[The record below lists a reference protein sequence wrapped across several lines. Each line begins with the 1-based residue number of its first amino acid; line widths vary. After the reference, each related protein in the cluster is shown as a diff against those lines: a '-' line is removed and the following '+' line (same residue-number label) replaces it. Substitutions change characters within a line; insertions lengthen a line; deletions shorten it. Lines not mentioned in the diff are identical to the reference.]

1 MDDEAHAAVH
11 EAVGLLERA
20 VGFTL
25 GCLHLVTPQAF
36 SRDTPCGEWNLE
48 ALLYH
53 LDDSFIAL
61 HEAVDGGHIDLSGP
75 AQPVVDERSDLVAL
89 IRRHASQL
97 VGAWTRTV
105 DIPPVVD
112 AGAPM
117 PAALVASTGALEI
130 AVHGWDVA
138 QACGRHRSI
147 PPALSRE
154 LLATAPLYVTPA
166 ERPDLFGAE
175 VALPRLASPGDR
187 LLAHLGRNPHR
198 ALVNRTASWLCRAA

>member
-1 MDDEAHAAVH
+1 MDEADTAVR

-36 SRDTPCGEWNLE
+36 SRATPCGEWNLE

-53 LDDSFIAL
+53 LDDSFVAL
-61 HEAVDGGHIDLSGP
+61 YEAVDGGRVDLSGP
-75 AQPVVDERSDLVAL
+75 AQPAVDERLDVLAL

-97 VGAWTRTV
+97 IGAWTDV
-105 DIPPVVD
+105 DRVPPVVD

-147 PPALSRE
+147 PPALSEE
-154 LLATAPLYVTPA
+154 LLDLVPLVVTRA
-166 ERPDLFGAE
+166 ERHDLFDAE
-175 VALPRLASPGDR
+175 VGLPRLASPGDR
-187 LLAHLGRNPHR
+187 LLAYLGRNPHR